1 MLIHELPHNLYRAE
15 QVRELDRIAIE
26 EEDTPGQQLM
36 ERAGEAAFAELKRRW
51 PRFKILGVLCGAGN
65 NGGDGF
71 VVARLAQEAGYEVS
85 VWQLGECKLGSEAD
99 SAREHMEAA
108 GLEVKTFD
116 PAALTTQ
123 EILVDGLLGTGLNAE
138 IKGQWREA
146 IIAMNAARK
155 IGARVLALDIPS
167 GLHADTGSVMG
178 VAVEA
183 DCCVSFIGLKQGCFT
198 GEGPDYCGDIIFDD
212 LGVPARVYDR
222 ITPSARRLSCPNVA
236 TVLPAR
242 KPATNKGH
250 YGHVLVVGGD
260 YGMSGAARLVGE
272 AAARTG
278 SGLVS
283 VATHSEYAAIISAA
297 VPELMCHGVEEV
309 KSLMPLMTRANVV
322 ACGPGLGQGPW
333 ARTLLT
339 AVLKSPLPLVVDAD
353 ALNLL
358 AKNSIKRG
366 NWILTPHPG
375 EAARLLEKTVDEV
388 QADRVA
394 AAIEIQK
401 KFDGV
406 IVLKGAGSIVVDA
419 EGEVGICSD
428 GNPGMASGGMGDVL
442 TGIIA
447 GLVAQGISLN
457 QAARLGVCLHARA
470 GDTAARDGQRGL
482 LASDLFPI
490 LRGLLG

>member
-1 MLIHELPHNLYRAE
+1 MMIRELPHDLYRAE

-26 EEDTPGQQLM
+26 EEGIPGRRLM
-36 ERAGEAAFAELKRRW
+36 ERAGGAAFAELKRRW
-51 PRFKILGVLCGAGN
+51 PRERKLGVLCGAGN

-71 VVARLAQEAGYEVS
+71 VVARLAHEAGYKVS
-85 VWQLGECKLGSEAD
+85 VWQLGECKLGSDAD
-99 SAREHMEAA
+99 SARESMEAA
-108 GLEVKTFD
+108 GLEVKRFD
-116 PAALTTQ
+116 PADLSSQ

-138 IKGQWREA
+138 VKGQWREA
-146 IIAMNAARK
+146 IISINETRE
-155 IGARVLALDIPS
+155 IGARVLALDVPS
-167 GLHADTGSVMG
+167 GLNADTGSVMG
-178 VAVEA
+178 VVVEA

-198 GEGPDYCGDIIFDD
+198 GEGPNYCGEVIFDD
-212 LGVPARVYDR
+212 LGVPDTVYESMS
-222 ITPSARRLSCPNVA
+222 PAAKRLSYPNMA
-236 TVLPAR
+236 SVLPTR
-242 KPATNKGH
+242 KPVTNKGH

-260 YGMSGAARLVGE
+260 YGMSGAARLAGE

-278 SGLVS
+278 AGLVS
-283 VATHSEYAAIISAA
+283 VATHEEHAAVISAA

-309 KSLMPLMTRANVV
+309 KSLVPLMHRANVV

-333 ARTLLT
+333 ARALLT
-339 AVLKSPLPLVVDAD
+339 ALLKSPLPLVVDAD

-358 AKNSIKRG
+358 ATNPLKRG

-375 EAARLLEKTVDEV
+375 EAARLLEKTVEEV

-394 AAIEIQK
+394 AAIELQK

-406 IVLKGAGSIVVDA
+406 VVLKGAGSIVVDA

-442 TGIIA
+442 TGVIA
-447 GLVAQGISLN
+447 GLLAQGVSHT

-470 GDTAARDGQRGL
+470 GDIAARDGQRGL
-482 LASDLFPI
+482 LASDLFPL